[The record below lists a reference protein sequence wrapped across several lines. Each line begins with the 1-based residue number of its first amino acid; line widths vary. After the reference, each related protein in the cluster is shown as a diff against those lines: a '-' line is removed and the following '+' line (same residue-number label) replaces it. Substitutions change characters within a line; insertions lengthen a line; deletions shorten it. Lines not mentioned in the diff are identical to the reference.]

1 MPNDAASNEQQRD
14 KLSTKIFAI
23 GLLIIALIS
32 IAVALNHPEPATRN
46 DTTAT
51 ALASIAGQSRAI
63 FSVHATLIVLML
75 LTAIGMN
82 GLTRKLSHNSQLS
95 MAAMAAMGL
104 SMLSMSLAALVNGFA
119 VPIWASAYPVPLS
132 PESDAAARA
141 ILMFASSLN
150 RVFAN
155 AAVLLSSFSLLL
167 FGISFAAKPGALR
180 LVGGLG
186 CMIGLGTLIGLL
198 TGAFILD
205 YRGFNLTNALFY
217 IWIAAFAG
225 YILFAGSEHLNSR

>member
-1 MPNDAASNEQQRD
+1 MTNNAASNAQQRE
-14 KLSTKIFAI
+14 KLSTKIIAV
-23 GLLIIALIS
+23 GLLLIALLS

-63 FSVHATLIVLML
+63 FTVHATLIVLML
-75 LTAIGMN
+75 LTALGMN
-82 GLTRKLSHNSQLS
+82 GLTRKSSRNSQLT
-95 MAAMAAMGL
+95 MAAMGL

-141 ILMFASSLN
+141 ILMFSSSLN

-155 AAVLLSSFSLLL
+155 AAVLLSSFSLLF
-167 FGISFAAKPGALR
+167 FGISFVEKRGALR

-186 CMIGLGTLIGLL
+186 CMIGLGTLVGLL
-198 TGAFILD
+198 KGAFILD
-205 YRGFNLTNALFY
+205 YHGFNLTNALFY
-217 IWIAAFAG
+217 SWIAAFAG
-225 YILFAGSEHLNSR
+225 YIVFAKSERCEF

>member
-1 MPNDAASNEQQRD
+1 MPNNAALIGQQSEKR
-14 KLSTKIFAI
+14 SSKIIAI
-23 GLLIIALIS
+23 GLLLIALLS

-51 ALASIAGQSRAI
+51 ALASIAGQSRMI

-82 GLTRKLSHNSQLS
+82 GLTRKSSRNSQLT
-95 MAAMAAMGL
+95 MAAMTAMGL

-132 PESDAAARA
+132 ADSDAAARA

-150 RVFAN
+150 RVFAS
-155 AAVLLSSFSLLL
+155 AAVLLSSISLLF
-167 FGISFAAKPGALR
+167 FGISFAAKSGALR

-186 CMIGLGTLIGLL
+186 CMIGLGTLVGLL
-198 TGAFILD
+198 NGAFILD
-205 YRGFNLTNALFY
+205 YDGFNLTNALFY
-217 IWIAAFAG
+217 IWIATFAG
-225 YILFAGSEHLNSR
+225 YTLFEKSERSEF